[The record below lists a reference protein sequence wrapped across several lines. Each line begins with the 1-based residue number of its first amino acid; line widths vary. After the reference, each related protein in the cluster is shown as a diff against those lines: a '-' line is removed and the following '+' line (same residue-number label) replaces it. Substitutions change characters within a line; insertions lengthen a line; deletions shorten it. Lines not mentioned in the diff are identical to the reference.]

1 MKRTQVAL
9 AALAMFASTAA
20 LAEVKMSGVI
30 DVGVGHYTGKGTYME
45 QGGWSDH
52 SSVTLS
58 GGEDLG
64 SGLKAFFALEAGF
77 TQNGDPGNG
86 GNGTLFSRESK
97 VGLSGDFGTLS
108 LGQQLSPYIL
118 SHAVTQAGTAGN
130 FWVNRIIMG
139 GGLSAAACA
148 SQTCGG
154 ATFQRGGFFIPNSVQ
169 YTTPSIAGWTASVM
183 TTTKNGA
190 QDGAIPAAT
199 VDADKYTAYNISGSL
214 AGASLSA
221 GYQKRTNTYSS
232 WVVGGTYGIG
242 DLTFGA
248 NYSNHKDEG
257 ADGVNAYLI
266 SAAYKLTGSTALIGG
281 VARNDLSDAQ
291 TLTNIGVK
299 HDLSKATFVYL
310 TYVRA
315 TNGAISALADR
326 GNYATSGESNN
337 NTVVGVSHSF

>member
-1 MKRTQVAL
+1 MKKTQVAL
-9 AALAMFASTAA
+9 AALALVASSAA
-20 LAEVKMSGVI
+20 LAEVKMSGII
-30 DVGVGHYTGKGTYME
+30 DVGVGHYTGSGTYME

-52 SSVTLS
+52 SSITLS
-58 GGEDLG
+58 GNEDLG

-86 GNGTLFSRESK
+86 GNGSLFSRESK
-97 VGLSGDFGTLS
+97 VGLSGDFGTLT

-118 SHAVTQAGTAGN
+118 AHAVTQAGTSGN

-139 GGLSAAACA
+139 GGLNAAAV
-148 SQTCGG
+148 G
-154 ATFQRGGFFIPNSVQ
+154 AGDGAFQKGGFFIANAVQ
-169 YTTPSIAGWTASVM
+169 YTTPSIGGWTASLM
-183 TTTKNGA
+183 TNTKNGA
-190 QDGAIPAAT
+190 KDGAMAEST
-199 VDADKYTAYNISGSL
+199 SDADKYTAYNISGSV
-214 AGASLSA
+214 AGINLSG
-221 GYQKRTNTYSS
+221 GYQKRTNTYTS

-242 DLTFGA
+242 DLTIGA
-248 NYSNHKDEG
+248 NYSNHKDQG

-266 SAAYKLTGSTALIGG
+266 SANYALGGGTSLVGG

-299 HDLSKATFVYL
+299 HDLSKSTFVYA

-315 TNGAISALADR
+315 TNGAISALSQR
-326 GNYATSGESNN
+326 GLYATEGTSNN